1 LVLLQTVCF
10 EFAVQRKADHCAN
23 GHDCAKDDHFL
34 GFGLYEGVNDVGRD
48 KEFEAEEQIVAE
60 NVAQLLARIVDGKA
74 AGRGEFSA
82 NEPDEAGQ
90 HTKDDHKNSQ
100 NANSE
105 TGMMKI
111 THRGYSLSRSGQAIL
126 TWVGAKQGNSRKES
140 ATNGDAKRGLQLAS
154 FDMAITIRSARASD
168 AGVIGELA
176 RQFAEYLRSL
186 GDPTEFKLNAEAY
199 LRDGFGNRPA
209 FSGLVA
215 EDGGKV
221 VGYLLYHLGYD
232 SDAAARNL
240 HVVDLYVEQKGRR
253 KKVGR
258 ALMAAAVEIAV
269 EAEAEELVWS
279 VYNLNNVATSFYK
292 KLGAERIT
300 EVFFMKLRAR
310 ALKHGIN

>member
-10 EFAVQRKADHCAN
+10 KFAVQRKADHCAN
-23 GHDCAKDDHFL
+23 GHDCAKEDHFL
-34 GFGLYEGVNDVGRD
+34 GFGLHEGVDNVGRD
-48 KEFEAEEQIVAE
+48 EEFEAEEQIVAE
-60 NVAQLLARIVDGKA
+60 NVVQLLARIVDGKA

-90 HTKDDHKNSQ
+90 HAKDDHENAQ
-100 NANSE
+100 NADSE

-111 THRGYSLSRSGQAIL
+111 THRGYSLSRDGQAIL
-126 TWVGAKQGNSRKES
+126 TWVVAKQGNSCKES
-140 ATNGDAKRGLQLAS
+140 ATNGDVKGGLQLAS
-154 FDMAITIRSARASD
+154 FDMAVTIRSARASD
-168 AGVIGELA
+168 AGVIGGLA
-176 RQFAEYLRSL
+176 RQFAEYLRGL

-221 VGYLLYHLGYD
+221 VGYLLYHLGCD

-240 HVVDLYVEQKGRR
+240 YVVDLYVEQKARR

-258 ALMAAAVEIAV
+258 ALMTAVVEIAV
-269 EAEAEELVWS
+269 AAGAEELVWS
-279 VYNLNNVATSFYK
+279 VYNRNGLAASFYE

-300 EVFFMKLRAR
+300 EIFFMKLRAD
-310 ALKHGIN
+310 ALKS